1 MVNRIS
7 TIIKTNLPGS
17 PKPTAQEGI
26 PFALEQGP
34 DASKSV
40 EVNLQAQPD
49 IADKQ
54 SVARRREDDMRVQ
67 KVMMNDE
74 NHDHWNVELHDK
86 FLLRNVGR
94 DLCKELTTTLSVVL
108 VNERNLSDLRVQLVA
123 FEKQY
128 SNSSEILAKV
138 KSKPSAEEEGMLNES
153 TRAKDFIAPETS
165 PELGSDS
172 EVAPSDSLTKISDD
186 GSASQ
191 DDEIMID
198 PPSDVA
204 ENDAIT
210 YMAKADESLLK
221 INQIKHE
228 ISFITEKLQQLDVD
242 MAQICMKLEQTH
254 RASVEVLNAAFHD
267 YGCTVLPLFVKVLKR
282 AKKQTEVNES
292 EVEAIGSV
300 IKVLSYFSQ
309 ADDTRYPMVRQKGML
324 EALGDIILV
333 KEQIGD
339 EVTETEE
346 TKLNLEKKIG
356 APFPEKTRLHLIGL
370 IANLTCCPENSAIIA
385 ADSHFM
391 ECLVDLAASDPSVR
405 IREYASFAISKI
417 AERPS
422 TGDISVSSVP
432 GLLKLL
438 YDNAFDISNA
448 LLSTFAITTLATLCD
463 RETSV
468 SLVANYDKGCILN
481 ILSQAIANEIMLQDE
496 DRSKC
501 AIGLLKICQHVP
513 SSFWKNKDDVMDVL
527 ENLAS
532 VVVDGQNIKVR
543 RIASEAM
550 KELASHNQSCPEF
563 LDALVTA
570 SKTKDPSCKCY
581 IAEALQS
588 HSKVGYRRAMAE
600 KVHVMNALVEMASLD
615 DDGFDACISQTRD
628 AAVSAIVKVA
638 SKASNQKLLAKNQR
652 LIIALVKIVSQE
664 SEDNR
669 KYSGTNIEAA
679 QGLPS
684 DTKKDNNLYTKTKM
698 TLLNLISNL

>member
-1 MVNRIS
+1 MVIRIN

-17 PKPTAQEGI
+17 PKPKAQEGI
-26 PFALEQGP
+26 PFALEQGSV
-34 DASKSV
+34 ASESG
-40 EVNLQAQPD
+40 EVNLEIQPD
-49 IADKQ
+49 IAEKQ
-54 SVARRREDDMRVQ
+54 SVARRRKDDTQVQ
-67 KVMMNDE
+67 KIMMNDE

-94 DLCKELTTTLSVVL
+94 DLCKELTTTLSVNL
-108 VNERNLSDLRVQLVA
+108 VNERNLSDLREQLVA
-123 FEKQY
+123 FEKRY
-128 SNSSEILAKV
+128 SKASEILAKV

-153 TRAKDFIAPETS
+153 PLAKDFIAPETS
-165 PELGSDS
+165 PELGSDN
-172 EVAPSDSLTKISDD
+172 EVRLSDSVTKMSDD

-191 DDEIMID
+191 DDEIMVD

-204 ENDAIT
+204 ENNAIR

-242 MAQICMKLEQTH
+242 MAQICLKLEQTH

-309 ADDTRYPMVRQKGML
+309 ADDTRYPMVKQKGML

-333 KEQIGD
+333 KEQVGD
-339 EVTETEE
+339 ELIEIEE
-346 TKLNLEKKIG
+346 TKVNREKKFE
-356 APFPEKTRLHLIGL
+356 AQFPEKTRLHLIGL
-370 IANLTCCPENSAIIA
+370 IANLTCCPENSAIIV

-422 TGDISVSSVP
+422 TGNISVSSVP

-438 YDNAFDISNA
+438 YDNACDISNS

-468 SLVANYDKGCILN
+468 SLVANYDNGCILS
-481 ILSQAIANEIMLQDE
+481 ILSQAIANEIIVQDE

-501 AIGLLKICQHVP
+501 AIGLLKICHHVP
-513 SSFWKNKDDVMDVL
+513 SSFWKKKDEVMEVL

-532 VVVDGQNIKVR
+532 VVVDGQSIKVR

-581 IAEALQS
+581 IAEAFQS

-615 DDGFDACISQTRD
+615 DDGFDACISQTRE
-628 AAVSAIVKVA
+628 AAVGAIVKVA

-679 QGLPS
+679 LGLPP
-684 DTKKDNNLYTKTKM
+684 DTNKDNNRYTKTKM